1 MLVLPALFDEA
12 NKLRRLTVEVMRRLD
27 LAEIDSVLPDLPGC
41 NESRQPLGTQ
51 TLAHWRQ
58 SAVAASTRFGATH
71 VLTLRGGALIAPG
84 DMPGWAYAPVAGRKV
99 LRAMLRARTIAAR
112 EAGREET
119 IEALQE
125 QARAEGIELA
135 GWKLGAAMFAQV
147 LDDARP
153 GTRLVLDADALNLLA
168 RRPRPL
174 PADSILTP
182 HPGEAARLLG
192 IEASEVQRDRAGAL
206 QGLCAR
212 YATVVVLKGAGTLVG
227 ATGRGARRISAGNPG
242 MAVGGMGDVLAGTI
256 AGLHAQGLEAADAA
270 ACGALLH
277 ACAGDAAAGEGG
289 ERGLLPADL
298 MPWLRRLANP
308 QATA

>member
-1 MLVLPALFDEA
+1 MTGAPNELEDLRENDLARWLRPRARDSHKGDHGRVLCIGGDSGHGGAIMLAAEAALRCGAGLVDVATRALHVPALLA
-12 NKLRRLTVEVMRRLD
+12 RRPEVM
-27 LAEIDSVLPDLPGC
+27 
-41 NESRQPLGTQ
+41 
-51 TLAHWRQ
+51 
-58 SAVAASTRFGATH
+58 
-71 VLTLRGGALIAPG
+71 
-84 DMPGWAYAPVAGRKV
+84 
-99 LRAMLRARTIAAR
+99 
-112 EAGREET
+112 
-119 IEALQE
+119 
-125 QARAEGIELA
+125 ARAVDDGRVPAALLA
-135 GWKLGAAMFAQV
+135 SADVILCGPGLGQGDWGAAMFAQV

-212 YATVVVLKGAGTLVG
+212 YAAVVVLKGAGTLVG

-256 AGLHAQGLEAADAA
+256 AGLCAQGLEAADAA